1 MKTQYHTRPTAR
13 FLKSVC
19 FAALL
24 VPALTG
30 AAQSQIFTDRA
41 SWNAYVAA
49 TPTDIDFTTR
59 DDGSLITNP
68 SNDIGIS
75 LLSLRCVDF
84 LSVRSYWNA
93 AVYVFPAQTLRVDLP
108 AGTYAFGTDITPFYG
123 AAGTGTVLLST
134 GESFVYSPGF
144 VPWTWDFFGVLS
156 TQSIS
161 WEEFKYVNDYLALD
175 NFSYLPGAFT
185 PGQPCSTSISV
196 TIDIKPGS
204 SSNPVNPK
212 SNGMLQVVVFGSPGL
227 DTIQIDVAGLR
238 MGVNGLEAA
247 PHKNYSFQDVNLDGD
262 TDLVLHFRIPETG
275 ITCTTN
281 QLLMTGQML
290 SGLPL
295 TGSDI
300 VTPVGCKP

>member
-1 MKTQYHTRPTAR
+1 MKTPYQKRLAAR

-24 VPALTG
+24 VPALNG
-30 AAQSQIFTDRA
+30 AAQSQMFTDRA
-41 SWNAYVAA
+41 TWNAYVTA
-49 TPTDIDFTTR
+49 TPTDIDFATR
-59 DDGSLITNP
+59 DDGSPITNP

-108 AGTYAFGTDITPFYG
+108 AGTSAFGTDIIPFYG
-123 AAGTGTVLLST
+123 AAGTGSVLLST
-134 GESFVYSPGF
+134 GESFVFSPGF
-144 VPWTWDFFGVLS
+144 VPWTWDFFGVHS
-156 TQSIS
+156 TQNIS
-161 WEEFKYVNDYLALD
+161 WVEFTYVNDYLALD

-185 PGQPCSTSISV
+185 PGQPCPTSISV

-204 SSNPVNPK
+204 PTNPVNPK
-212 SNGMLQVVVFGSPGL
+212 SNGMLPVVVFGSPGL
-227 DTIQIDVAGLR
+227 DTLQIDITNLR
-238 MGVNGLEAA
+238 LGITGLEAA
-247 PHKNYSFQDVNLDGD
+247 PRKNSSYQDVNLDGEI
-262 TDLVLHFRIPETG
+262 DLVLQFRIPETG

-281 QLLMTGQML
+281 QLLMTGQMV

>member
-1 MKTQYHTRPTAR
+1 MKTPYQYRLSAR
-13 FLKSVC
+13 FFNSVC

-24 VPALTG
+24 VPALNG
-30 AAQSQIFTDRA
+30 AAQSQMFTDRA
-41 SWNAYVAA
+41 TWNAYVGA

-68 SNDIGIS
+68 ANDIGIS

-93 AVYVFPAQTLRVDLP
+93 SVYVFPAQTLRVDLP
-108 AGTYAFGTDITPFYG
+108 AGTYAFGTDIIPFYG
-123 AAGTGTVLLST
+123 AAGTGSVLLST
-134 GESFVYSPGF
+134 GESFVYSRGF
-144 VPWTWDFFGVLS
+144 VPWAWDFFGIHS

-161 WEEFKYVNDYLALD
+161 WVEFTYVNDYLGLD

-185 PGQPCSTSISV
+185 PGQPCPTSLSV

-204 SSNPVNPK
+204 STNPVNPR
-212 SNGMLQVVVFGSPGL
+212 SNGMLPVVVFGSPGL
-227 DTIQIDVAGLR
+227 DTLQIDITNLR
-238 MGVNGLEAA
+238 LGITGLEAA
-247 PHKNYSFQDVNLDGD
+247 PRKNHSYQDVNLDGEM
-262 TDLVLHFRIPETG
+262 DLMLQFRIPETG

-290 SGLPL
+290 NGLPL